1 MTYRMLMEIREEQPF
16 EGEVAFDSIA
26 KPGGQVQVDGAIFEE
41 MGRPD
46 IITLTVEAGN
56 HMEGHDVTS
65 RVEPVQDPEGAVEFT
80 DR

>member
-1 MTYRMLMEIREEQPF
+1 
-16 EGEVAFDSIA
+16 
-26 KPGGQVQVDGAIFEE
+26 